1 MATNITFHPGAV
13 TPAERAELL
22 GQKGATVW
30 FTGLSASGKSTIA
43 TALEQAL
50 LHRHLHSF
58 RLDGDNI
65 RFGLN
70 KDLGFDPKSRE
81 ENIRRIGEV
90 SLLFASSS
98 SIALTAF
105 ISPYVADRELARTLH
120 AKHDP
125 PLPFIEVFV
134 DAPLSVV
141 ESRDPKG
148 LYKKARAGEI
158 KEFTGIS
165 APYEAPPKPEIHIK
179 TDEVDVKGA
188 VEIVIKYLE
197 AQGIIKAQ

>member
-13 TPAERAELL
+13 TLEERSEFI

-43 TALEQAL
+43 TALEQHL
-50 LHRHLHSF
+50 LHKGLHSF

-70 KDLGFDPKSRE
+70 KDLGFDPNSRV

-90 SLLFASSS
+90 SLLFASSCS
-98 SIALTAF
+98 LALTAF
-105 ISPYVADRELARTLH
+105 ISPYISDRDLARDLH
-120 AKHDP
+120 NKAG
-125 PLPFIEVFV
+125 LPFIEVFV
-134 DAPLSVV
+134 DAPLAVV

-165 APYEAPPKPEIHIK
+165 APYEAPVKPEIHIK
-179 TDEVDVKGA
+179 TDEVDVEGA
-188 VEIVIKYLE
+188 VAIVTQYLIDNE
-197 AQGIIKAQ
+197 IIKA